1 MQGLKNYQEDLAAKA
16 TKVTEIAEK
25 YPDTANNLNK
35 FQEINN
41 TKVKTTMPEIMVYG
55 IYNAGKSSILNELM
69 GEDRA
74 TVNDVPET
82 DKVTYYEWQG
92 YKIADTPGIFA
103 PIEHEDVT
111 EEHLKKADIVLFVM
125 STTGSNEKL
134 ENYQR
139 MKTIADAG
147 KKIII
152 VLNDKNGDMGKN
164 DEAITLI
171 KQKVAINMQKIGIE
185 NVDEK
190 YCIVTVNAKR
200 AKLGRLKNK
209 PELIA
214 MSAMTELK
222 EVILTELK
230 HTSSFEILRNAIREI
245 ENSLNAII
253 KIVEG
258 QENSALIKKMNEV
271 LEAFNQQKM
280 SIRSQI
286 NRFIDMRA
294 EMLASTLPQ
303 TIWSNR
309 SNTDKLNEIVS
320 EEIEKFS
327 QRVQEE
333 MQNQLKET
341 AAILQMELESFSEI
355 KLNAQSPDA
364 ESFKNILDNL
374 TKVNENLSNEVT
386 ATVDKGNNKNSVT
399 NLAALNITANLVSE
413 SAKTIAKNLAKT
425 TIGKAL
431 ASTTIGKAAGA
442 LIPVIGPIITIVSVL
457 STLSDLFG
465 NDDQKKLEAQI
476 AAQNE
481 QERKRVEAEKQARQ
495 ELNQKCFYLADK
507 LATELKNSVD
517 NSIKE
522 VLDKYEEPFKMEI
535 ANRKAE
541 GQKVADD
548 VNKLREVY
556 NEYDLLRAELT
567 TSITAG
573 H

>member
-309 SNTDKLNEIVS
+309 SNTDKLSKRLTTKV
-320 EEIEKFS
+320 
-327 QRVQEE
+327 
-333 MQNQLKET
+333 
-341 AAILQMELESFSEI
+341 ESF
-355 KLNAQSPDA
+355 Q
-364 ESFKNILDNL
+364 
-374 TKVNENLSNEVT
+374 
-386 ATVDKGNNKNSVT
+386 
-399 NLAALNITANLVSE
+399 
-413 SAKTIAKNLAKT
+413 
-425 TIGKAL
+425 
-431 ASTTIGKAAGA
+431 
-442 LIPVIGPIITIVSVL
+442 
-457 STLSDLFG
+457 
-465 NDDQKKLEAQI
+465 
-476 AAQNE
+476 
-481 QERKRVEAEKQARQ
+481 
-495 ELNQKCFYLADK
+495 
-507 LATELKNSVD
+507 ATESLELVYAA
-517 NSIKE
+517 SI
-522 VLDKYEEPFKMEI
+522 P
-535 ANRKAE
+535 
-541 GQKVADD
+541 
-548 VNKLREVY
+548 
-556 NEYDLLRAELT
+556 
-567 TSITAG
+567 
-573 H
+573 

>member
-41 TKVKTTMPEIMVYG
+41 TKVRTTTPEIMVYG

-171 KQKVAINMQKIGIE
+171 KQKVAINKQKIGIE

>member
-1 MQGLKNYQEDLAAKA
+1 MQELKNYQEDLAAKA
-16 TKVTEIAEK
+16 NRVTEIAEK
-25 YPDTANNLNK
+25 YPDTASNLNK
-35 FQEINN
+35 FKEINN
-41 TKVKTTMPEIMVYG
+41 TKVRTTTPEIMVYG

-139 MKTIADAG
+139 MKSIADAG

-152 VLNDKNGDMGKN
+152 VLNDKNADMGKN
-164 DEAITLI
+164 DAAITLI
-171 KQKVAINMQKIGIE
+171 KQKVAVNMQNIGIE
-185 NVDEK
+185 NVDSK

-200 AKLGRLKNK
+200 AKAGRLKNK
-209 PELIA
+209 VELVA
-214 MSAMTELK
+214 MSGMTELK

-245 ENSLNAII
+245 ENNLGAII
-253 KIVEG
+253 KIIEG

-271 LEAFNQQKM
+271 LETFNRQKM
-280 SIRSQI
+280 SMRSQI

-309 SNTDKLNEIVS
+309 SNTEKLNEVVAG
-320 EEIEKFS
+320 EVEQLS

-333 MQNQLKET
+333 IQNQLKET
-341 AAILQMELESFSEI
+341 ASILQMELESFSEI

-374 TKVNENLSNEVT
+374 AKVNENLSNEVT
-386 ATVDKGNNKNSVT
+386 AAVDEGDNKNSVT

-431 ASTTIGKAAGA
+431 AGTVIGKAAGA
-442 LIPVIGPIITIVSVL
+442 LIPVIGPVITIVSVL
-457 STLSDLFG
+457 SSLGGILG
-465 NDDQKKLEAQI
+465 NNDERKKLDAQL
-476 AAQNE
+476 ARQNE
-481 QERKRVEAEKQARQ
+481 QERRRVEAEMQARQ
-495 ELNQKCFYLADK
+495 ELNQKCLYLADK
-507 LATELKNSVD
+507 LATELKTSANNSV
-517 NSIKE
+517 NE
-522 VLDKYEEPFKMEI
+522 VLDKYEAPFKTEI

-541 GQKVADD
+541 GQQVADD
-548 VNKLREVY
+548 VNRLREVY

-567 TSITAG
+567 SSIRN
-573 H
+573 